1 MIFVV
6 LFLIFWFAVWIWLK
20 PRFIDVTIVATVP
33 DYTPKDRLRL
43 VGDVDLL
50 GNWQNHSHTLKAIEG
65 NTYKTQLRLKEGVR
79 VHCKFSLGD
88 WGTVQKDRHFAD
100 IADLEFVVS
109 KNKPLIQFVI
119 ENFAGFEP
127 QIQKASLTGQFEYLH
142 RFQSNILKNERTI
155 MIWLPPNYALRPSHR
170 FPVLYMHDGNNLFDA
185 RTAFGGVE
193 WGVDEAASKLIFHGL
208 MEEIII
214 VGIYNTMGRMEEYTP
229 TVSKRH
235 GGGDGR
241 KYLEFIT
248 QELMPVINQ
257 RFRTNT
263 DPQKTGIM
271 GSSLGGLIS
280 LWAGF
285 AFPHHFG
292 LVGAVSPSLWWDDK
306 YMQKTFIPSQ
316 NKLNHKIWMDMGSLE
331 GMGRDGVSYAMKDT
345 QEMKLCLNT
354 LGYNST
360 DSLFYF
366 EHHGAY
372 HNEAS
377 WAARIHMPL
386 LYFYGIGSPPIH
398 LEKNWENAAS
408 APAKIH

>member
-1 MIFVV
+1 MIFAL
-6 LFLIFWFAVWIWLK
+6 LFLIFWFAIWFWLK
-20 PRFIDVTIVATVP
+20 PRFVDVTILDRVP
-33 DYTPKDRLRL
+33 DYTPQNRLRL
-43 VGDVDLL
+43 VGNIEQL
-50 GNWQNHSHTLKAIEG
+50 GNWQNHSHALNPHGLNE
-65 NTYKTQLRLKEGVR
+65 YKTQLRLKEGVT
-79 VHCKFSLGD
+79 VLCKFSLGD
-88 WGTVQKDRHFAD
+88 WGTVQKDRNFFD
-100 IADLEFVVS
+100 VADLQFVVS
-109 KNKPLIQFVI
+109 RKQPLIQFVV

-142 RFQSNILKNERTI
+142 KFQSNVLKNERTI

-193 WGVDEAASKLIFHGL
+193 WGVDEAASKLIFSGL

-248 QELMPVINQ
+248 QELMPVINN

-285 AFPHHFG
+285 EFPHHFG
-292 LVGAVSPSLWWDDK
+292 LIGAVSPSLWWDEK
-306 YMQKTFIPSQ
+306 YMQKIFIPSK
-316 NKLNHKIWMDMGSLE
+316 NKLNHKIWMDMGSHE

-345 QEMKLCLNT
+345 QEMCSSLKE
-354 LGYNST
+354 LGYKNSE
-360 DSLFYF
+360 DLFYF
-366 EHHGAY
+366 EHQGAY

-377 WAARIHMPL
+377 WASRIHMPL
-386 LYFYGIGSPPIH
+386 LYFYGIGNPSIS
-398 LEKNWENAAS
+398 LEKNWENS
-408 APAKIH
+408 GSVSAKIH